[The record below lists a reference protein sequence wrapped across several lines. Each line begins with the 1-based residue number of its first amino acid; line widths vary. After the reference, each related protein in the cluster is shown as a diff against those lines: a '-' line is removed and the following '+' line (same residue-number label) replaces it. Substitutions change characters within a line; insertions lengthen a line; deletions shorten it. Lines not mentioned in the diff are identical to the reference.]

1 MTEISHQSVCH
12 LLNKD
17 MQAQVGTFSVL
28 HSRTKAGR
36 STRSKISWL
45 LSSALTHVAEY
56 MSKCHATKAVPD
68 VGKMFQHYLWLGVVL
83 HLPSS
88 APFPPLQLS
97 HLHFSLVLWLA
108 LSFLSPSTLSFFFP
122 LNHSFRF
129 SRKYFFFL
137 LFYFFLPLSHLY
149 SFSCRAVLLLSFLP
163 KAVPNLVLTTLW
175 SFPTCSFSLSFRRL
189 HKSSVLLLS
198 FLVSSAV
205 HPPSFPSESSPLL
218 WHSPLY
224 YMSAFKTP

>member
-1 MTEISHQSVCH
+1 MGWGLKKHWCYYFSGQIGHPYFNDQVKQWGTMGLHAVNAWNQSWQVSKQSVCH

-45 LSSALTHVAEY
+45 LSSALARIAEY

-129 SRKYFFFL
+129 SRKYFFF
-137 LFYFFLPLSHLY
+137 FFSI
-149 SFSCRAVLLLSFLP
+149 SSFL
-163 KAVPNLVLTTLW
+163 LVIYIL
-175 SFPTCSFSLSFRRL
+175 SLV
-189 HKSSVLLLS
+189 VLS
-198 FLVSSAV
+198 
-205 HPPSFPSESSPLL
+205 SSPVIP
-218 WHSPLY
+218 S
-224 YMSAFKTP
+224 